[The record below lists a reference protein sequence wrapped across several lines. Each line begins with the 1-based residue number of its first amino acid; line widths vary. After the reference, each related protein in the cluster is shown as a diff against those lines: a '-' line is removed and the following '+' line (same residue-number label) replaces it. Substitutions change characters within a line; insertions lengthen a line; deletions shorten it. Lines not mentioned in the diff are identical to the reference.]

1 MNYKPDLSQQDR
13 EVLHNLSQSKSWQ
26 RTSEILQEYLD
37 FVVDLRNMSDE
48 EKKDYET
55 SVKARLRSYEALTQ
69 FLLDIGLLGENRKG
83 SRERYD

>member
-1 MNYKPDLSQQDR
+1 
-13 EVLHNLSQSKSWQ
+13 
-26 RTSEILQEYLD
+26 
-37 FVVDLRNMSDE
+37 MSDE